1 MVMILDKA
9 GKLTM
14 LPRLLLA
21 YTFSILI
28 TGLTGYIGASFGY
41 EMSERRILIISPS
54 ILLLILFVVQRLMT
68 STSRMDIRH
77 ISPAFYYSALC
88 RIWSIIRKK
97 NSQLY
102 HFCKSFCSCNLIHI
116 LS

>member
-68 STSRMDIRH
+68 SRMDIRH

-97 NSQLY
+97 NSRS
-102 HFCKSFCSCNLIHI
+102 SFLQVF
-116 LS
+116 LLL